1 MGWGV
6 AQWRRRQ
13 PLAWQLGGANAQA
26 RLQTEEE
33 ELRHGEA
40 SRDAESWAF
49 ELALHRVKEAEAW
62 AEEVAMADDMATK
75 SIVMRE
81 Q

>member
-13 PLAWQLGGANAQA
+13 PLAWQLGGSWEE
-26 RLQTEEE
+26 RMTEEE